1 MERRRWSL
9 IYLSTHQ
16 NGNCFALNSG
26 GTPPPPLPKDKTLVN
41 ADENKSEEKPRK
53 VKKISIAM
61 VNDIFGNMGEYKIR

>member
-1 MERRRWSL
+1 MGIVLHLTQEEP
-9 IYLSTHQ
+9 
-16 NGNCFALNSG
+16 
-26 GTPPPPLPKDKTLVN
+26 PPPPLPKDKTLVN

>member
-1 MERRRWSL
+1 MKEEGGVRYSDKHTKRVIVLHL
-9 IYLSTHQ
+9 IQEEY
-16 NGNCFALNSG
+16 
-26 GTPPPPLPKDKTLVN
+26 PKPKEKALVN